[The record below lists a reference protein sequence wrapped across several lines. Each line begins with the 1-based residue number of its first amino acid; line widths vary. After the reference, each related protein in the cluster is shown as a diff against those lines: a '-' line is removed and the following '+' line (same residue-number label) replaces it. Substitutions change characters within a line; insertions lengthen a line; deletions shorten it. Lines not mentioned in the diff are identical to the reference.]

1 MDYASIGLGRLTEQ
15 SLKAISGKVRIEY
28 IPFELIKPND
38 EQHGYSLEYI
48 EELAANI
55 SSVGLEQPLVVE
67 KMEDGTYYIL
77 TGRRRYYAIK
87 SMIERGND
95 KYKLV
100 PCIVKDLAVIDLP
113 VPKEVKRKYAIV
125 STNIEARKNT
135 PQDVALMIKQ
145 MSEVYDELEAAGVKV
160 EGGRRK
166 FLADRLAISP
176 AEVGRHQYLEKNAD
190 EETKK
195 AFERGELT
203 VKEAVAKTQERI
215 GKKEVAPASK
225 KTPSP
230 SLSKDTLRKRIKKIV
245 KDASDTVSDV
255 ENLGLSEEISK
266 SAAELVELAKTLYES
281 IS

>member
-1 MDYASIGLGRLTEQ
+1 MDFKNLGLGLFSEA
-15 SLKAISGKVRIEY
+15 SLKDAVGNYKVEHIH
-28 IPFELIKPND
+28 FEKINPND
-38 EQHGYSLEYI
+38 EQHGYSLENI

-55 SSVGLEQPLVVE
+55 SNVGLEQPLVVE
-67 KMEDGTYYIL
+67 KMEDGTYSIL

-87 SMIERGND
+87 SMIERGDD

-100 PCIVKDLAVIDLP
+100 PCIVKDLAAIDLP
-113 VPKEVKRKYAIV
+113 VSQETKRKYAIV

-190 EETKK
+190 EETME

-215 GKKEVAPASK
+215 GKKDVAPASK
-225 KTPSP
+225 KSPSP
-230 SLSKDTLRKRIKKIV
+230 VLSKENFRKRIKKIV
-245 KDASDTVSDV
+245 KDASDAVFDA
-255 ENLGLSEEISK
+255 ENLGLSEEIGK
-266 SAAELVELAKTLYES
+266 SVAELVELAKAVYES